1 MSVLMPPA
9 SIAPPMPPLYRISVE
24 QYHQMIETGILKSG
38 APIELI
44 EGLLVTK
51 MTINPP
57 HDYATQTLREIFFGM
72 IPSGWF
78 VNSQGPLTTKDSEP
92 EPDVAIVRGQRRQY
106 AAEGKHPAPENM
118 GLVVEVSDTSLAFD
132 RGTKRRL
139 YARNGVAQ
147 YWIVNLVDRRVEVY
161 TDPSGPCDEPVYH
174 QQRDYGPGD
183 EVPVVLD
190 GQEVG
195 RVRVSD
201 LLL

>member
-1 MSVLMPPA
+1 MSVLTPPSVGPLA
-9 SIAPPMPPLYRISVE
+9 PPLYRISVE
-24 QYHQMIETGILKSG
+24 QYHQMIERGILKSG

-57 HDYATQTLREIFFGM
+57 HDYATQTLRDLLFGM
-72 IPSGWF
+72 IPPGWF
-78 VNSQGPLTTKDSEP
+78 VNSQGPLTTEESEP

-106 AAEGKHPAPENM
+106 AAEGKHPGPDNM
-118 GLVVEVSDTSLAFD
+118 GLVVEVSDASLAFD
-132 RGTKRRL
+132 RGTKRRV
-139 YARNGVAQ
+139 YARNSVPR

-161 TDPSGPCDEPVYH
+161 TDPSGPCDDPAYR

>member
-1 MSVLMPPA
+1 MSVLTPPMPAAPA
-9 SIAPPMPPLYRISVE
+9 MPPLYRISVE

-57 HDYATQTLREIFFGM
+57 HDYATQTLREIFFAM

-92 EPDVAIVRGQRRQY
+92 DPDVAIIRGHRRQY
-106 AAEGKHPAPENM
+106 AAEGKHPGPENM

-139 YARNGVAQ
+139 YARNSVAR
-147 YWIVNLVDRRVEVY
+147 YWIVNFVDRRVEVY

-195 RVRVSD
+195 HVRVSD